1 MHAQLPT
8 ITDMNKKVKERQKM
22 AEQKLKVQAAI
33 KGVWLKKYKNVTQ
46 AAKAFEI
53 PQSIIYHRVEGRKT
67 RSQAHEHQQQ
77 LTCNQESVVYSWI
90 KELAANSYPP

>member
-33 KGVWLKKYKNVTQ
+33 KGV
-46 AAKAFEI
+46 
-53 PQSIIYHRVEGRKT
+53 
-67 RSQAHEHQQQ
+67 
-77 LTCNQESVVYSWI
+77 
-90 KELAANSYPP
+90 